1 MRIFLLSRYLLL
13 IFGFI
18 QVSYLQAGES
28 DWLQTARIFL
38 IDAYQY
44 PFAPKLEFNAE
55 KIAAAMEEMQVNTVR
70 MSTMGKYATIQG
82 VRFSTHPDQGGRD
95 LLEEMIAA
103 CKIRKIRVVPYIS
116 TGHKLAWS
124 MVTRDYPEYAQKAS
138 PGGGPSHSPMYVGE
152 DMGTVCWNTPYRQA
166 YLDLVRHVARDY
178 DIDGIYFDT
187 WRAFYFYPAPKTC
200 YCPGCRDGFRKVTG
214 LEIPYRENIK
224 DYTPEEL
231 AVIDRY
237 HGWYQDELMSVLAE
251 VRRIVKSYKDIP
263 LVYNINDPG
272 QITTED
278 PRVIRNMDAFLYER
292 GHSMLERAEGVSLAR
307 AAGLA
312 IWPYIGSYDN
322 WPRAIHNG
330 LDFQQEIFTT
340 AMFGGGPIVS
350 QPVAFVNEPD
360 QRQFIAYPF
369 GLLAREEK
377 FFQGF
382 TNYPYVAVVYGLK
395 NPPGHTQRGWWWSA
409 DVRSS
414 TMGAFA
420 ACIYRHLQVS
430 SVLEEI
436 LDKPEKLMQY
446 KILYLADIPYLSPLR
461 IENIRRFVEQGGGL
475 VASYSTSLYD
485 AEGKRQDSF
494 ALESLIRV
502 RSLKPEGALKETVE
516 NYQAMVGGPND
527 LYLKTRP
534 GTLSQLDKWTDR
546 LIPLWF
552 YEPVQGLEGGTVA
565 AEIVTGDGLRPILP
579 GLVVSRYGKGKVA
592 YLSSTIE
599 SLYMGSNIK
608 ELADYIET
616 IIEYVSPVEAPYAVQ
631 GPECLIANMTVKDN
645 TRVLHLTN
653 WTGNKFE
660 RNWANEYYL
669 APVENVKVS
678 ISIPEA
684 KTVSSVKILADGKY
698 QERRAGNRIEI
709 ILPRIEA
716 YQAVG
721 VTFQ

>member
-1 MRIFLLSRYLLL
+1 M
-13 IFGFI
+13 
-18 QVSYLQAGES
+18 
-28 DWLQTARIFL
+28 
-38 IDAYQY
+38 
-44 PFAPKLEFNAE
+44 
-55 KIAAAMEEMQVNTVR
+55 
-70 MSTMGKYATIQG
+70 
-82 VRFSTHPDQGGRD
+82 
-95 LLEEMIAA
+95 
-103 CKIRKIRVVPYIS
+103 
-116 TGHKLAWS
+116 
-124 MVTRDYPEYAQKAS
+124 
-138 PGGGPSHSPMYVGE
+138 
-152 DMGTVCWNTPYRQA
+152 
-166 YLDLVRHVARDY
+166 
-178 DIDGIYFDT
+178 YFDT

-237 HGWYQDELMSVLAE
+237 HEWYQDELMSVLAE

-263 LVYNINDPG
+263 LVYNISDPG

-330 LDFQQEIFTT
+330 LDYQQEIFTT

-369 GLLAREEK
+369 GLLAGEEK

-409 DVRSS
+409 DVRSA

-430 SVLEEI
+430 SVLEDI

-552 YEPVQGLEGGTVA
+552 YEPVQVLEGGTVA

-579 GLVVSRYGKGKVA
+579 GLVVSKYGKGKVA

-698 QERRAGNRIEI
+698 QERRAGNRLEI